1 MVKLLLLYFF
11 IRLNID
17 ADRSLS
23 QSIVSVN
30 NLLIELSVRTWSI
43 LIGNFVYIKYRADK
57 RGVFSTMIH
66 QSPFRCLQLS
76 LFVPTEVQGIESHDA
91 RIVII

>member
-43 LIGNFVYIKYRADK
+43 LIGNFVYINYQ
-57 RGVFSTMIH
+57 IY
-66 QSPFRCLQLS
+66 
-76 LFVPTEVQGIESHDA
+76 
-91 RIVII
+91 